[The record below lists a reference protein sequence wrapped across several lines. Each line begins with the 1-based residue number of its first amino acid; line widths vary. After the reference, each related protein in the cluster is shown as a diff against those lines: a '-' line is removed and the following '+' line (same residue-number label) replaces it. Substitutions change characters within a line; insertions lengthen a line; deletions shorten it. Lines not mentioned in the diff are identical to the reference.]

1 MGAGRNACLSSSQ
14 TKLKR
19 MKVLNGILSVLSG
32 ITALYLMFIKAESN
46 QDLAIGFIML
56 LMSVIFILFMI
67 VEEQKEDIE
76 QLRRQL
82 HERYNNKMH
91 FKGGYGDESPAEYQR
106 MLREVR

>member
-46 QDLAIGFIML
+46 QDLAIGFMML

-67 VEEQKEDIE
+67 IEEQRDDIA
-76 QLRRQL
+76 QLRRQVW
-82 HERYNNKMH
+82 EKDNMYTI
-91 FKGGYGDESPAEYQR
+91 KGGDGRTYVGYK
-106 MLREVR
+106 